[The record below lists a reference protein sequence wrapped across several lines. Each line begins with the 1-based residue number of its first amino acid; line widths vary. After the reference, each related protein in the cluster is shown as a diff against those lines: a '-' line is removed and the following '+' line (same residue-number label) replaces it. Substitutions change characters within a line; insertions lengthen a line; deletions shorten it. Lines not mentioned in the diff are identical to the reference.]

1 MKKLILFF
9 LLPLFFYFANG
20 QNPSSLKKSK
30 RDERNQRI
38 NAIIKQEEEG
48 VITSRKH
55 FAAGFKLIHDG
66 YGGWLEMGLAR
77 SINKSFL
84 FQLEVSERKHVKE
97 EKLQDAYG
105 SASPLIYGKVNFF
118 YPVKLG
124 FQEQFLIGNKGS
136 KNGVSITA
144 NFGGG
149 VTLSMLRPYLVEVDK
164 GNGIY
169 EFVGYNSP
177 DSNYF
182 LNGPI
187 VGGPNFSKGWSQL
200 KMKPGLFA
208 KSSLR
213 FDYGRYNEMLN
224 AIEIG
229 AFGEYYSTNIQQMIA
244 VAPKKFFLG
253 IYVGFCMGRR
263 H

>member
-1 MKKLILFF
+1 MQIV
-9 LLPLFFYFANG
+9 NG
-20 QNPSSLKKSK
+20 QNQASSKKSN
-30 RDERNQRI
+30 REERNQRI
-38 NAIIKQEEEG
+38 NAIVKQEEEG

-55 FAAGFKLIHDG
+55 FAAGFKLINDG
-66 YGGWLEMGLAR
+66 FGGWLEMGRAR
-77 SINKSFL
+77 SVQKTFL
-84 FQLEVSERKHVKE
+84 FQLEISERKNVKE

-105 SASPLIYGKVNFF
+105 SSSPLIYGKINFF

-124 FQEQFLIGNKGS
+124 FQEQFLLGNKGS
-136 KNGVSITA
+136 KNGVSVTA
-144 NFGGG
+144 NIGGG
-149 VTLSMLRPYLVEVDK
+149 VSLGLLRPYLVEVDK

-187 VGGPNFSKGWSQL
+187 VGGPNFSQGWNQL
-200 KMKPGLFA
+200 KMKPGIYA

-229 AFGEYYSTNIQQMIA
+229 AFAEYYSSNIPQMIA
-244 VAPKKFFLG
+244 IEPRKFFMG
-253 IYVGFCMGRR
+253 VYVGVCMGRR